1 MKTFRFCLVEVSIS
15 LNFPLDVL
23 EFSLELLLGFNTLHQ
38 HDLVILI
45 HLVELDVHIFQGDVL
60 VLLMEIFLHVFFDEV
75 ALGDEILSCLSAHYS
90 N

>member
-1 MKTFRFCLVEVSIS
+1 VKTFRFCLVEVSIS